1 MPSGVGTFTLYF
13 GAFPGSNE
21 ASVNITGQAGVSA
34 TTPVEAFLM
43 AEAAGTHTVSDAT
56 YAARFISLTC
66 TAPAGSAFTVHA
78 RSEHKMQGQF
88 AGRYV
93 WAD

>member
-1 MPSGVGTFTLYF
+1 MASGVGTFTLDF

-21 ASVNITGQAGVSA
+21 ASVTITGQVGISP

-43 AEAAGTHTVSDAT
+43 AEASGDHTVNDAT
-56 YAARFISLTC
+56 YAALFMSLTC
-66 TAPAGSAFTVHA
+66 AAPVGTSFTVYA

>member
-1 MPSGVGTFTLYF
+1 MASGIGTFTLDF
-13 GAFPGSNE
+13 GAYPGSNE
-21 ASVNITGQAGVSA
+21 TSVTVSGQTGISAS
-34 TTPVEAFLM
+34 TPVEAFMM
-43 AEAAGTHTVSDAT
+43 AEPAGTHTAQDAS
-56 YAARFISLTC
+56 YGALFIALTC
-66 TAPAGSAFTVHA
+66 GAPVGDSFTVYA

>member
-1 MPSGVGTFTLYF
+1 MASGIGTFTLDF
-13 GAFPGSNE
+13 GAYPGSNE
-21 ASVNITGQAGVSA
+21 ASVTVTGQTGIS
-34 TTPVEAFLM
+34 TDTPVEAFLM
-43 AEAAGTHTVSDAT
+43 AEAAGTHTVQDAT

-66 TAPAGSAFTVHA
+66 AAPVGDSFTVYA